1 MTGIRVRLHL
11 TPNLE
16 DMLASVPIRRDLVV
30 AQGTTVRGLLL
41 EAGIPAPAVNTVIRG
56 RTRIERDTALFEDTE
71 LTLLAPVF
79 GG

>member
-1 MTGIRVRLHL
+1 MTKIRVRLTL

-16 DMLASVPIRRDLVV
+16 DMLASVPHRLDLVV
-30 AQGTTVRGLLL
+30 PAGTTVRGLLQ
-41 EAGIPAPAVNTVIRG
+41 EAGIPLPAVYTVIRG
-56 RTRIERDTALFEDTE
+56 RTRIQRDDALFEDTE